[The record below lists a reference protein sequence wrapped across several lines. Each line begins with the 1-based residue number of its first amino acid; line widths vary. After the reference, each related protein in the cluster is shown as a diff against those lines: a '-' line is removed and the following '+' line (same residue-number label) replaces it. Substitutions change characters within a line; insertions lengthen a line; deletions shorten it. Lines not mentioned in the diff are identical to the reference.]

1 MYNYDRLKTSP
12 PTQLSNI
19 NVIIEKNA
27 IIKKYHKI
35 FIIYNTIFIL
45 QGVYLIMRLI
55 LL

>member
-1 MYNYDRLKTSP
+1 MYSYDRLKTSP

-19 NVIIEKNA
+19 NIIKKKNT
-27 IIKKYHKI
+27 IIKKYRKI

-45 QGVYLIMRLI
+45 QGLYIIMRLI